1 MTATPCRLDGLG
13 LQPFCDALVLGPQ
26 ISEVVP
32 DYLCRAELF
41 EIPPNIDLKELRG
54 SGRDY
59 SQKRLGAMQT
69 GPVIADAVK
78 NWRRLAYDRRTLFF
92 AVDINHSK
100 SIVERLRSIG
110 VSAEHVDFKTSNREA
125 ILERYQS
132 GATQCLSNVELFTE
146 GVDAPATNCIVH
158 ARPTLSLTLY
168 RQMNGRGFRKK
179 DDGGDLVVVDC
190 AGNSAYHGHPMAD
203 IIWELEHGVDEEARK
218 SAAATHR
225 RCENCDYVFVRT
237 LHACP
242 LCGVEPFREGVS
254 EVDIDLES
262 AGAPSPE
269 PLKPTRRE
277 ISRRVMATGGDG
289 DKLEELRKEYGYHPQ
304 WTKRMK
310 DIYRFAWPRGA
321 QT

>member
-1 MTATPCRLDGLG
+1 MTWLDPAVLIPDEFHHAAASSWAKVLRAWAKAFLIGMTATPCRLDGLG

-110 VSAEHVDFKTSNREA
+110 VSAEHVDFKTSN
-125 ILERYQS
+125 
-132 GATQCLSNVELFTE
+132 
-146 GVDAPATNCIVH
+146 
-158 ARPTLSLTLY
+158 LSLI
-168 RQMNGRGFRKK
+168 
-179 DDGGDLVVVDC
+179 
-190 AGNSAYHGHPMAD
+190 H
-203 IIWELEHGVDEEARK
+203 I
-218 SAAATHR
+218 
-225 RCENCDYVFVRT
+225 
-237 LHACP
+237 
-242 LCGVEPFREGVS
+242 
-254 EVDIDLES
+254 
-262 AGAPSPE
+262 
-269 PLKPTRRE
+269 
-277 ISRRVMATGGDG
+277 
-289 DKLEELRKEYGYHPQ
+289 
-304 WTKRMK
+304 
-310 DIYRFAWPRGA
+310 
-321 QT
+321 